1 MLEEAILAVQ
11 SASQILTQVIMV
23 DPMAALGI
31 EMKSTAPETADE
43 ES

>member
-1 MLEEAILAVQ
+1 LLEEAVLAVQ
-11 SASQILTQVIMV
+11 TVSQILTQVIMV

-31 EMKSTAPETADE
+31 TMKGAPKESPGE